1 MPVSDCGCLTFQ
13 IKMLSERKMELERR
27 VHTMLEENELLQS
40 TMVDLRERTLVLE
53 RQCHVKDLQVQ
64 RPVWAQTLEL

>member
-1 MPVSDCGCLTFQ
+1 
-13 IKMLSERKMELERR
+13 MELERR

-64 RPVWAQTLEL
+64 RAVWAQTLEE